1 MKRIFRI
8 LAITIFALAVPVLMF
23 AQTNLRHPNNGN
35 PPQIG
40 NPNNPPVGGQPGA
53 PIDGGLG
60 VLLTLALAFG
70 AKELHGLKKKRE
82 E

>member
-1 MKRIFRI
+1 MKRIYRI
-8 LAITIFALAVPVLMF
+8 LAITIFAVAVPVLMF

-40 NPNNPPVGGQPGA
+40 NPLTPPVGV
-53 PIDGGLG
+53 PIDGGMS

-70 AKELHGLKKKRE
+70 AKKVYSLRKKE
-82 E
+82 Q